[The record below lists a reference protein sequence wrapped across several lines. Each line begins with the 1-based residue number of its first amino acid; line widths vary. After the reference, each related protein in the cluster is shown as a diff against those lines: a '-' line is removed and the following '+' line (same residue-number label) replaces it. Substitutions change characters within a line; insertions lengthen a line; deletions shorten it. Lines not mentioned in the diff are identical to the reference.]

1 MIAEDTVL
9 SDRYRIVSVLG
20 RGGMGRVYEAVDLER
35 DERVAVKVL
44 RTAEPRDLRRFA
56 SESKVLAQLDHHAI
70 VRMLGTGQHGDTP
83 YLVMQLVGG
92 RSLAD
97 ELRDG
102 PLDPDQVRRIGR
114 DVADALAYAHRRD
127 VVHRDVKPGN
137 VLIGED
143 GSAHLAD
150 FGIARLADVTGFT
163 STGVT
168 MGTAAYLAPEQA
180 RGGGVGPPADVYALG
195 LVLLEAL
202 TGEKAFSG
210 TPTEA
215 AVARLSRDPAIPD
228 RLDDGWRQLLRRL
241 TARDPQARPSAED
254 VASLL
259 EQEPSAAALDTVALP
274 PGDGDTTTEL
284 PSPTT
289 PQRPGRVRRVL
300 PGLVLT
306 VIAVVAVAVVLWAL
320 PPDQTRPQPQEPAT
334 TAPAA
339 ELPQPLE
346 DSLNRLDQE
355 VSG

>member
-35 DERVAVKVL
+35 DERVAIKVL
-44 RTAEPRDLRRFA
+44 GTAEPRDVRRFA
-56 SESKVLAQLDHHAI
+56 SESEVLAQLDHHAI
-70 VRMLGTGQHGDTP
+70 VKMLGAGQHGDIP
-83 YLVMQLVGG
+83 YLVMQLIRG

-102 PLDPDQVRRIGR
+102 PLHPDQARRIGR
-114 DVADALAYAHRRD
+114 DVAAALAYAHRHG

-143 GSAHLAD
+143 GSAQLAD
-150 FGIARLADVTGFT
+150 FGIARLADVTGVT
-163 STGVT
+163 TTGVT

-195 LVLLEAL
+195 LILLEAL

-215 AVARLSRDPAIPD
+215 AVARLSRDPPMPD
-228 RLDDGWRQLLRRL
+228 RLEDGWRQLLRRL
-241 TARDPQARPSAED
+241 TARDPQARPTAEE

-259 EQEPSAAALDTVALP
+259 EQEPSAAALDTVAIRP
-274 PGDGDTTTEL
+274 ADGDTTTEI
-284 PSPTT
+284 PTPTT
-289 PQRPGRVRRVL
+289 PQRPDHVRRVM
-300 PGLVLT
+300 PGLVLA
-306 VIAVVAVAVVLWAL
+306 VIAVVAVAVLLWAL
-320 PPDQTRPQPQEPAT
+320 PPDRTQPSPQEPPT
-334 TAPAA
+334 TSPTA